1 VCYKE
6 DIVEAQYDIKSFVS
20 KYIFNKSDVPDVMQE
35 INKVLLEKEDSFD
48 VNKAFKAWVIGI
60 AKWQIRA
67 YLQKKKRNRE
77 LLFVDSPNHSIAD
90 NFISESFSNSIKS
103 KINNSPSCATKKR
116 DLTEEFDQDSS
127 KYILKQTISPSILF
141 HHFYNSDSSQARSL
155 LYSCLEKHLN
165 KRDRFI
171 FNELVKGV
179 SIEDIAES
187 LSIKTV
193 TARTAKF
200 RMLKKLQKV
209 IYFLKLESPHDYF
222 LDSYL

>member
-1 VCYKE
+1 MCYKE

-20 KYIFNKSDVPDVMQE
+20 KYIFNKSDVPDVIQE

-48 VNKAFKAWVIGI
+48 INKSFKGWAIGV

-77 LLFVDSPNHSIAD
+77 LVIFDSSNHSSSD
-90 NFISESFSNSIKS
+90 NFICESFSNSVKS

-127 KYILKQTISPSILF
+127 KHTLKQIISPSILF

-155 LYSCLEKHLN
+155 LYSSLEKHLN

-171 FNELVKGV
+171 FKELVKGV

-187 LSIKTV
+187 LSIKAV
-193 TARTAKF
+193 AARTAKF